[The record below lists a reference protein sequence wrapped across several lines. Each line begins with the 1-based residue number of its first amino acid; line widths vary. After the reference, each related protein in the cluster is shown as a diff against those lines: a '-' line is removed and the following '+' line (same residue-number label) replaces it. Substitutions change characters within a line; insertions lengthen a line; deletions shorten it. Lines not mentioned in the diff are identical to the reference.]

1 MPTKKIVLKFPPR
14 LVEQPIIYK
23 LVKDFDLEF
32 NILKANI
39 MPDEEG
45 LLVLELTGDEKKYNE
60 GIKYLKSFGILI
72 QPLSKDVV
80 LDKEKCTHC
89 GACVTV
95 CPVGAFT
102 VDEKT
107 RKIVF
112 DNTKCIACELCIN
125 ACPLQAMELHF

>member
-1 MPTKKIVLKFPPR
+1 MVTKKIVLKFPPR

-32 NILKANI
+32 NILKANV

-45 LLVLELTGDEKKYNE
+45 ILVLELKGDEKKYAE
-60 GIKYLKSFGILI
+60 GIKYLKNFGILI

-80 LDKEKCTHC
+80 RDEEKCTHC

-95 CPVGAFT
+95 CPVGAFA
-102 VDEKT
+102 VDKTT
-107 RKIVF
+107 RKIIF
-112 DNTKCIACELCIN
+112 SNDKCIACELCIP